1 VRKNVARGITEIE
14 SIKNGQMLKTE
25 RKQEYEELGEPTY

>member
-1 VRKNVARGITEIE
+1 MSDNFTMKTGKKERAITEIE

-25 RKQEYEELGEPTY
+25 RKNMRN